1 MCTQTQESKPEQVTK
16 DMLATWVLTAGLPQI
31 TSYHLLGQSQRVPNG
46 NAAGRPLKASEVAG
60 VFVAFCWSQSQ
71 HGLKSELKPT
81 LSQEMTSLAPSRKL
95 CPALES
101 VPCKLGHKGAFR
113 NETAG
118 SSFT

>member
-71 HGLKSELKPT
+71 HGLKSELKPNSVT
-81 LSQEMTSLAPSRKL
+81 GNDQPGPKSQI
-95 CPALES
+95 
-101 VPCKLGHKGAFR
+101 VPCLGISAMQTRAQRGF
-113 NETAG
+113 
-118 SSFT
+118 